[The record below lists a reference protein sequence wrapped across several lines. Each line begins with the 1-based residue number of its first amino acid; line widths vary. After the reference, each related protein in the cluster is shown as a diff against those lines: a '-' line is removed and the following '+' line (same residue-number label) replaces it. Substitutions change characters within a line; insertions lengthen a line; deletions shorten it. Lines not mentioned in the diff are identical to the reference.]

1 MTTKPGAGAAA
12 AALTS
17 LERLSRDGVPLLE
30 ASREAECGVRSAEGI
45 ELERV
50 VILLLLPKRATA
62 TATPR
67 RGRQDN
73 AFYV

>member
-1 MTTKPGAGAAA
+1 M
-12 AALTS
+12 
-17 LERLSRDGVPLLE
+17 
-30 ASREAECGVRSAEGI
+30 RS